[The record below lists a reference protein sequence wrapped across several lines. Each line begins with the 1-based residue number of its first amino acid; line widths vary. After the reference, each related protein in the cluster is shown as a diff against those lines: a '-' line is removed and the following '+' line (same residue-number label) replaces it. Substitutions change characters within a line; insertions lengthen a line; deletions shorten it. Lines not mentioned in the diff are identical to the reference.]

1 MLADKY
7 VFFSHNHIWYT
18 SEQKKKIT
26 NKSLGPAGYTWN
38 IFFCIAHA
46 SVIKR

>member
-7 VFFSHNHIWYT
+7 VFFFLTTIFGTHQS
-18 SEQKKKIT
+18 KKKIT

-38 IFFCIAHA
+38 IFFVLHML
-46 SVIKR
+46 VW